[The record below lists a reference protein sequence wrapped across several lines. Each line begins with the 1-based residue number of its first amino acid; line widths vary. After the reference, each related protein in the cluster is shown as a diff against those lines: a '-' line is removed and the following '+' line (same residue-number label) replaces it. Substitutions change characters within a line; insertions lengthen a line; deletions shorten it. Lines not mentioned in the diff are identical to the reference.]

1 MKRPRNSRNNW
12 VAALPG
18 DWLKN
23 EPKVYLYRIVPHRR
37 PLYLGLFAHWY
48 FDESFVQS
56 QFGGGDY
63 WYRAVYKGR
72 IRRSDGFLIEGPPKP
87 VPGSPVQESQPVRRP
102 SFRNR
107 R

>member
-1 MKRPRNSRNNW
+1 MTRHRNSHDSW
-12 VAALPG
+12 ADALPG
-18 DWLKN
+18 DWPEN
-23 EPKVYLYRIVPHRR
+23 EPKVYLYRIDPQRGR
-37 PLYLGLFAHWY
+37 QYLGVFPAWY

-72 IRRSDGFLIEGPPKP
+72 ICRSDGFLIDGPPKP
-87 VPGSPVQESQPVRRP
+87 VPGSPVRESRPVRKQLGRH
-102 SFRNR
+102 R